1 MRAGVLRHL
10 MNLWPPF
17 LFAGIRVS
25 HLADDWRSA
34 EVEMRLR
41 WYNRNWVGV
50 HFGGSLFAM
59 TDPFYMLLL
68 IHLLGPDYVVWDK
81 AAAIDFVRP
90 GRGRVRA
97 RFSVDDDLL
106 AAIRAATADGSAHR
120 PVLPVDILD
129 DDGEVVARLERTLH
143 IRPKRRSGA

>member
-17 LFAGIRVS
+17 LFAGIRVA

-97 RFSVDDDLL
+97 QFRVDDDLL
-106 AAIRAATADGSAHR
+106 ASIRAATADGSAHR

-129 DDGEVVARLERTLH
+129 EAGEVVARLERTLH
-143 IRPKRRSGA
+143 VRLKRRPGA

>member
-17 LFAGIRVS
+17 LFAGIRVA

-97 RFSVDDDLL
+97 QFRVDDDLL
-106 AAIRAATADGSAHR
+106 ASIRAATADGSAHR
-120 PVLPVDILD
+120 PALPVDILD
-129 DDGEVVARLERTLH
+129 EAGEVVARLERTLH
-143 IRPKRRSGA
+143 VRLKRRPGA

>member
-1 MRAGVLRHL
+1 MRPGLLRHL

-17 LFAGIRVS
+17 LFAGIHVTR
-25 HLADDWRSA
+25 LADDWRTA
-34 EVEMRLR
+34 EVELRLR

-81 AAAIDFVRP
+81 AASIDFVRP
-90 GRGRVRA
+90 GRGRVTA
-97 RFSVDDDLL
+97 RFRVDDDRLSE
-106 AAIRAATADGSAHR
+106 IRAATADGSAFR
-120 PVLPVDILD
+120 PTLPVEVVDET
-129 DDGEVVARLERTLH
+129 GEVVSRLERTLH
-143 IRPKRRSGA
+143 VRLKRRPAA

>member
-1 MRAGVLRHL
+1 MRPGLLRHL

-17 LFAGIRVS
+17 LFAGIHVTR
-25 HLADDWRSA
+25 LADDWRTA
-34 EVEMRLR
+34 EVELRLR

-81 AAAIDFVRP
+81 AASIDFVRP
-90 GRGRVRA
+90 GRGRVTA
-97 RFSVDDDLL
+97 RFRIDDACL
-106 AAIRAATADGSAHR
+106 AEIRAATADGSAHR
-120 PVLPVDILD
+120 PTLPVEVVDES
-129 DDGEVVARLERTLH
+129 GEVVSRLERTLH
-143 IRPKRRSGA
+143 VRLKRRTAS